1 MSGSLRTPPGAHGE
15 TLPHVP
21 LQRRTPSWAQPDPVD
36 ELAIR
41 MGDFIAAAVHP
52 DEIAALLES
61 DGMSDDQIRERYG
74 MKNSFALAE
83 ELYERVERH
92 YPEPAGPPH
101 DPWQLGLLGCLLRGV
116 VFALPG
122 LGYVL
127 GAPLLAGPKGEF
139 GLPAGTVPLLAGAL
153 CGWTW
158 NQGLAHRAYSLL
170 GLGDRSAARRSL
182 LVGAPVGVLLG
193 SLVALAAAGTAAP
206 TAVAFAA
213 GQSCYLGAATVLLV
227 MGRERALLAALL
239 PMTAGAVLAML
250 HPVPDLTRLLLLTG
264 SLTAV
269 ALLALLEV
277 APSVRES
284 GDGSWSAGLAALLP
298 FGTLG
303 GVTWRRPAT
312 TGSTTTSGERGRADG
327 PNGDRGRPN
336 RGHDDRP
343 AARDAPRKARITPG
357 ARGAS
362 LRALAEAAG
371 SRGTAAIR
379 GDRSAAPAAP
389 RRARVVP
396 GVRGARLRSLAEA
409 ARPRRTAAPWLAGS
423 LPYAL
428 FGLGSGVLVLYVA
441 LGDVLAGDAHTAV
454 AAPAAVALT
463 LSMGPAEWL
472 LFRFRSG
479 SLAGLRSS
487 GTSKDFWRTTSGT
500 LVQCLTGYLAALL
513 ALGLATSAL
522 WPHAPVATGGVRLA
536 GLLLLGVVLWT
547 GLLLQSFGAVLST
560 ASVCCVAAL
569 AQTVALAAHA
579 GSPHWVGLIVNGAA
593 AGAQTGLVCGLL
605 GRATAHR

>member
-1 MSGSLRTPPGAHGE
+1 MSGSLRMPPGTYE
-15 TLPHVP
+15 DTLPYVP
-21 LQRRTPSWAQPDPVD
+21 RQRRPPSWAQPDPID
-36 ELAIR
+36 ELAER
-41 MGDFIAAAVHP
+41 LGEFIAAAVHP

-61 DGMSDDQIRERYG
+61 DGMSDDQIRRRYG
-74 MKNSFALAE
+74 VKNSFALAE

-92 YPEPAGPPH
+92 YPEPADPAH

-158 NQGLAHRAYSLL
+158 NQGLAHRAYSWL
-170 GLGDRSAARRSL
+170 GLGDRSAACRSL

-193 SLVALAAAGTAAP
+193 SLVALAAAGTTHP
-206 TAVAFAA
+206 GTAVAFAA

-227 MGRERALLAALL
+227 MGRERALLGVLS
-239 PMTAGAVLAML
+239 PMAAGAVLAL
-250 HPVPDLTRLLLLTG
+250 VHPVPDLARAVLLLG
-264 SLTAV
+264 SLAAV

-277 APSVRES
+277 APAVREL
-284 GDGSWSAGLAALLP
+284 GEGSWGAGLTALLP
-298 FGTLG
+298 FGNL
-303 GVTWRRPAT
+303 
-312 TGSTTTSGERGRADG
+312 RGAADG
-327 PNGDRGRPN
+327 PARPEAP
-336 RGHDDRP
+336 RP
-343 AARDAPRKARITPG
+343 AA
-357 ARGAS
+357 
-362 LRALAEAAG
+362 
-371 SRGTAAIR
+371 
-379 GDRSAAPAAP
+379 
-389 RRARVVP
+389 
-396 GVRGARLRSLAEA
+396 
-409 ARPRRTAAPWLAGS
+409 AAPWPTGS

-428 FGLGSGVLVLYVA
+428 FGLGSGVLVLYAA
-441 LGDVLAGDAHTAV
+441 LGDVLAGAHTAV

-487 GTSKDFWRTTSGT
+487 NTSKDFWRTTAST
-500 LVQCLTGYLAALL
+500 LVQCLTGYLVALL
-513 ALGLATSAL
+513 ALSLAASAL
-522 WPHAPVATGGVRLA
+522 WPHAPATTGGVRLA

-547 GLLLQSFGAVLST
+547 GLLLQSFGAVTS
-560 ASVCCVAAL
+560 AAVVCCVAAL
-569 AQTVALAAHA
+569 AQTAALATHA
-579 GSPHWVGLIVNGAA
+579 GSPHWVGLIVYGAA
-593 AGAQTGLVCGLL
+593 AGAQAGLVCGLL